1 MKKILPL
8 SILLTLS
15 ACGGG
20 SGDSGPTPTPQPP
33 PVSGQAF
40 ASIGQDNG
48 ITFFGDREG
57 AAGDQVALVAIPTN
71 AVKLVDIQWEQISG
85 PSIESTAM
93 HTNTLAFAVP
103 QSGTYEFAIT
113 ARTCSNERDSSCTN
127 QSVTA
132 NISFDTIS
140 TGQQAKLR
148 LDHAAVEGGRV
159 SLRVDPIAGKT
170 ISDVTWDMEGQTLPD
185 SSAVEEQDNRLF
197 FTAPRVEQDSA
208 IRIEAQVRYSDGTT
222 GTDYAYIAVRK
233 SEIDLDDG
241 YFPRY
246 AGNIVTENM
255 FAYRPNSPYATA
267 IERCVYTNQI
277 ASACRFSELP
287 LIGMET
293 MNPDIDDILN
303 RTLVSHQWM
312 GERFEQYLRDSVVG
326 QDMLN
331 LLRGVTAVVI
341 SYEVRPS
348 FYWAVTGAIYLDA
361 DNFWVTPLERDTL
374 NEAPD
379 YRAGFGA
386 ELQFIMPWRYVKNND
401 YYPAGSYPIAE
412 RSSRSFVDLE
422 GDISWL
428 MYHELGHANDF
439 FAPSTWASLN
449 GSETPLSV
457 INGERD
463 PDSDALDNTLPLR
476 SSQMKALAQVN
487 FGGEDATEAQRNT
500 TANDVAAEFTTDG
513 ATGFYN
519 YYTTREDYASLF
531 EKFMMKYRL
540 DADSDI
546 AVTASRDI
554 DPDLSVVWGERNR
567 FNAAEVQPRVA
578 FTVERIYPELDPR
591 AIQDTL
597 PQPQAMIVGRSWWDN
612 LDLSTPRSAKN
623 NAFSPLMDKDA
634 RLQRD
639 LTRRHGKE
647 LPIPHS
653 H

>member
-8 SILLTLS
+8 SFFLILG

-20 SGDSGPTPTPQPP
+20 SNSSAPTPTPQPP
-33 PVSGQAF
+33 PVSGQEF
-40 ASIGQDNG
+40 SSIGQNNG
-48 ITFFGDREG
+48 VTFFGDNEG
-57 AAGDQVALVAIPTN
+57 AVGDQVALVAMPTN
-71 AVKLVDIQWEQISG
+71 SAKLVNIQWQQISG
-85 PSIESTAM
+85 PTIQSPAM
-93 HTNTLAFAVP
+93 HTNTLAFEVP
-103 QSGTYEFAIT
+103 QPGTYEFAVS
-113 ARTCSNERDSSCTN
+113 ARPCTTERDSSCSS
-127 QSVTA
+127 QSITA
-132 NISFDTIS
+132 NISFNTIS
-140 TGQQAKLR
+140 TSQRAKLR

-170 ISDVTWDMEGQTLPD
+170 ISDVTWDLAGETLPAP
-185 SSAVEEQDNRLF
+185 SAVDEQDNRIF
-197 FTAPRVEQDSA
+197 FTAPRVEQDTA
-208 IRIEAQVRYSDGTT
+208 IRVEAQVAYSDGTT
-222 GTDYAYIAVRK
+222 GNDVAYIAVRN

-246 AGNIVTENM
+246 ADNIVSENM
-255 FAYRPNSPYATA
+255 FAYRPNSPHATA
-267 IERCVYTNQI
+267 IERCVYTNQV
-277 ASACRFSELP
+277 ANACRFSELP

-293 MNPDIDDILN
+293 MTPDIEDILN

-361 DNFWVTPLERDTL
+361 DNFWLTPVERDTL

-386 ELQFIMPWRYVKNND
+386 ELQFIMPWRYVKNNQ
-401 YYPAGSYPIAE
+401 YYPAGSYPINE
-412 RSSRSFVDLE
+412 RASRSFVDLE

-439 FAPSTWASLN
+439 FAPSTWASLR

-487 FGGEDATEAQRNT
+487 FGGQDATDAQRNT
-500 TANDVAAEFTTDG
+500 TASDVATEFTSDA

-546 AVTASRDI
+546 AVTASREI
-554 DPDLSVVWGERNR
+554 DPQLTVVWGERNR
-567 FNAAEVQPRVA
+567 FNASELQSRVA
-578 FTVERIYPELDPR
+578 FTVDRIYPELNPR

-597 PQPQAMIVGRSWWDN
+597 PEPQSMFVGRSWWDN
-612 LDLSTPRSAKN
+612 LNLDTTRSAKTN
-623 NAFSPLMDKDA
+623 RLSPLLDKEF

-639 LTRRHGKE
+639 LARRYHKQI
-647 LPIPHS
+647 PIPHA